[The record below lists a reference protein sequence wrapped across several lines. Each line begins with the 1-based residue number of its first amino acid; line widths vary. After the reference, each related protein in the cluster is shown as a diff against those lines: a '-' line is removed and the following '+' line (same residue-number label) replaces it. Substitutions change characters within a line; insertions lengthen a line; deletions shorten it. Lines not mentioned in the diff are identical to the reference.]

1 MSSARL
7 CSNCKAVV
15 PEEHFY
21 CGRCGSRYDQD
32 GKREADETLF
42 FGAMQAPGRAKL
54 ILIAGEGLEGLS
66 YHLNATRHVAGRGKG
81 VILFPDDDFLDESHA
96 SFFYRANR
104 LYLSDDESVNGT
116 FLQIREPKVLED
128 GDEFLVGRQRFRL
141 EKLNLKP
148 EYPLEDGTLCYISPA
163 KGYRFRLLHILEGQ
177 LPGSAYCS
185 VQNSLTIGREGTD
198 ILIADDRHVSKEHVR
213 VSIEEGE
220 IVLRDLGSKNGTY
233 LRLRE
238 AEALEHG
245 DYVFLGSEL
254 MRVEI
259 NV

>member
-7 CSNCKAVV
+7 CGNCKAVV

-21 CGRCGSRYDQD
+21 CGRCGARYDED

-66 YHLNATRHVAGRGKG
+66 YHLNATRHGAGRGKG
-81 VILFPDDDFLDESHA
+81 VILFPDDNYLDEAHA
-96 SFFYRANR
+96 VFFYRSNQ
-104 LYLSDDESVNGT
+104 LFLSDDESINGT
-116 FLQIREPKVLED
+116 FLQIRGPKVLED
-128 GDEFLVGRQRFRL
+128 GDEFLVGRQRFRV
-141 EKLNLKP
+141 EKLDLKD
-148 EYPLEDGTLCYISPA
+148 EYSTGDGTLVYVSPS

-177 LPGSAYCS
+177 LPGSGYCS
-185 VQNSLTIGREGTD
+185 VHNALTIGREGTD
-198 ILIADDRHVSKEHVR
+198 VLLPEDRHVCKEHAR
-213 VSIEEGE
+213 VSVEDGE
-220 IVLRDLGSKNGTY
+220 LVLRDMGSKNGTF
-233 LRLRE
+233 LRVKK
-238 AEALEHG
+238 AEGLHHG
-245 DYVFLGSEL
+245 DYIFLGSEL